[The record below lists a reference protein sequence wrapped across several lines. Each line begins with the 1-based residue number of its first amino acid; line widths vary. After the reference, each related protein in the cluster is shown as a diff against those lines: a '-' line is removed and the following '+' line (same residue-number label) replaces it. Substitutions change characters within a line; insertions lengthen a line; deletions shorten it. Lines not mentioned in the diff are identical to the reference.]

1 MRWRALALYMDS
13 QAEFLARTSQDA
25 KKLISRVKSSSMS
38 DLCDAN
44 YESIRAAAKVISQGK
59 ERECRETAMTFYAEA
74 DDLFDDLIGLTYEE
88 IHDSMSSFG
97 SLFTYFESSMGDVQ
111 HLIKDFSEISRLFTT
126 MEPDTIHQLRMRA
139 LHLTEVLK
147 VLTSLQHVID
157 ASSEIDSLMSVSKY
171 KEAAE
176 CMMRARFVI
185 QQPDFNNFD
194 ALDGFKKVLAELFD
208 STFDRMYV
216 ILDRFVTFKLDHFIA
231 CVAPPTPITNSVFQG
246 NILLHRVLDCC
257 PPVKA
262 L

>member
-1 MRWRALALYMDS
+1 
-13 QAEFLARTSQDA
+13 
-25 KKLISRVKSSSMS
+25 
-38 DLCDAN
+38 
-44 YESIRAAAKVISQGK
+44 
-59 ERECRETAMTFYAEA
+59 
-74 DDLFDDLIGLTYEE
+74 
-88 IHDSMSSFG
+88 
-97 SLFTYFESSMGDVQ
+97 MGDVQ

-216 ILDRFVTFKLDHFIA
+216 ILDRFVTFELDHFIA
-231 CVAPPTPITNSVFQG
+231 CVAPPTPINTSIFQG

-257 PPVKA
+257 PLIKA